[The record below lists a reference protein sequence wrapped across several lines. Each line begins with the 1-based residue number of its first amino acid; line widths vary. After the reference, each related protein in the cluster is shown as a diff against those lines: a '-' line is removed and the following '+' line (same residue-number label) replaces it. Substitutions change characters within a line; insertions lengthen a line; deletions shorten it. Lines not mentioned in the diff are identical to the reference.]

1 MYNNTNTDVKVP
13 VEVSPQLGNHGEKT
27 KETFTFMLFSLDS
40 YFISVVLHLI
50 G

>member
-13 VEVSPQLGNHGEKT
+13 VQKYHLNLEIM
-27 KETFTFMLFSLDS
+27 ETCTFMLFSLDS
-40 YFISVVLHLI
+40 YFMSVVLHLI

>member
-27 KETFTFMLFSLDS
+27 KETCTFMLFSLDS